1 MNKKSYFSHIY
12 FLQEMQFETK
22 KILESIFDQRKSRAK
37 KRKIEE
43 ENEMHMLQEAAKLL
57 KVSELEI
64 KK

>member
-1 MNKKSYFSHIY
+1 
-12 FLQEMQFETK
+12 MQFETK

-43 ENEMHMLQEAAKLL
+43 KNEMHVLQEAAKLL